1 VVRCCSRKHGDH
13 PVTAATPPGDPPA
26 AGDGAS
32 RPNRRPAGSQPRLE
46 PLPSARPKPHVED
59 PLAEQRVAQILASES
74 YRQADTDT
82 DYLNQDDTRGVRL
95 LIDYQKPESLLRL
108 HGVEHTIVVF
118 GGTRIPEPAAAA
130 RRVAELRT
138 ALTERPADTTLPTRL
153 RIAER
158 VCDNSRYYEV
168 ARELGR
174 LIGQSGRG
182 PGDCRVV
189 LTTGGGPGLM
199 EAANRGAF
207 DVGAKSVGLNISLP
221 HEQYPNPYVAP
232 ELCFQFHYFG
242 IRKLHFLLRA
252 RALVA
257 FPGGYGTLD
266 ELFETLNLVQTR
278 KIAPVPVVL
287 VGESFWR
294 RAFDVEHLYEQGVI
308 DREDRDLFWF
318 EETAAD
324 VWHSILDWHRSN
336 GTPLFDH

>member
-1 VVRCCSRKHGDH
+1 
-13 PVTAATPPGDPPA
+13 VTRATPPGDTPPDTEQA
-26 AGDGAS
+26 AALP
-32 RPNRRPAGSQPRLE
+32 RRRPSASPQRLE
-46 PLPSARPKPHVED
+46 PLPSAHPKPREED
-59 PLAEQRVAQILASES
+59 PLAERRVAEILASPS
-74 YRQADTDT
+74 YRPAESDT
-82 DYLNQDDTRGVRL
+82 DYLNQNDTRGVRL
-95 LIDYQKPESLLRL
+95 QIDYQKAESLLAR

-118 GGTRIPEPAAAA
+118 GGTRIREPAAAA
-130 RRVAELRT
+130 RRVAELQR
-138 ALTERPADTTLPTRL
+138 ALAARPADPVLEERL
-153 RIAER
+153 QIARR
-158 VCDNSRYYEV
+158 VLDNSRYYDV

-174 LIGQSGRG
+174 LIGQSGHG

-207 DVGAKSVGLNISLP
+207 DVGAKSVGLNIVLP

-287 VGESFWR
+287 VGEAFWR
-294 RAFDVEHLYEQGVI
+294 RVFNVEHLYQEGVI
-308 DREDRDLFWF
+308 DREDQELFWF
-318 EETAAD
+318 EETASGI
-324 VWHSILDWHRSN
+324 WNSILDWHQAN
-336 GTPLFDH
+336 GTPLFNHV